1 LHEGHTGRFLA
12 ETKIRHSGRDG
23 ARTHDEVFVP
33 RQVQLVDERAHAQ
46 GIDAA
51 ARRNYTG
58 SDFDDQAHNAS
69 NLTVLARIGQ
79 VLTLANRLWWER
91 S

>member
-1 LHEGHTGRFLA
+1 
-12 ETKIRHSGRDG
+12 
-23 ARTHDEVFVP
+23 V
-33 RQVQLVDERAHAQ
+33 
-46 GIDAA
+46 
-51 ARRNYTG
+51 
-58 SDFDDQAHNAS
+58 S